1 VFEYSEVF
9 WAITTLVELL
19 NVRFKTGYIFF
30 HNELGCMYCPRS
42 PERQERV
49 SFHSS
54 VAELVQKVG
63 MKLQVPKI

>member
-1 VFEYSEVF
+1 MSDLK
-9 WAITTLVELL
+9 LVI
-19 NVRFKTGYIFF
+19 FFF

-63 MKLQVPKI
+63 TKLQVPKI